1 MTGKVPA
8 SLRELYDD
16 FLNAVTNKLA
26 GIGSYKACSVM
37 AKRLIRACKM

>member
-1 MTGKVPA
+1 MTSKVPA

-16 FLNAVTNKLA
+16 FLDAVTNELA

-37 AKRLIRACKM
+37 AKRLICACKI